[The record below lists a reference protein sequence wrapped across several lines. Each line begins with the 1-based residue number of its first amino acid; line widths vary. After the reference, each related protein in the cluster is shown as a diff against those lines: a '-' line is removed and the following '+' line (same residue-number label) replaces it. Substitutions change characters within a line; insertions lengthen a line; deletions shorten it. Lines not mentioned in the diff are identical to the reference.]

1 MEKIKHVAYVIIG
14 LLKTA
19 QRKGLGT
26 LFFSKLDCWAE
37 KRKVRRLV
45 LTVITESQAA
55 VNLYRKLVLK

>member
-1 MEKIKHVAYVIIG
+1 MIG